1 MKPII
6 IPDYLKPTV
15 NSYFVNDAKRLY
27 DIVDKILFKLHFTDV
42 DKNDF
47 YSLANEVFMYTV
59 RDYDPSKPFDGFLYT
74 CLYKKFCT
82 EMTRRCRKKRM
93 GDKTDISID
102 APIGD
107 DENTTI
113 GDMIAADNSIEKEL
127 FEKGEKE
134 EWKKEIKEYLDSL
147 SPLQRKIAFLLSNN
161 NTPDEICEELHIT
174 IRHFENS
181 VKRILADER
190 IKPLRPLVE
199 RM

>member
-82 EMTRRCRKKRM
+82 EMTRRCRKKRR